1 MFIKKSAWNG
11 KLVPETKGIYHQ
23 SGVHVPLIGCFS
35 IIEKAIQPINNA
47 QDKIKASI
55 EILRNLLL
63 ETDVQKTSFITR
75 FVNKVDVFNDGRV
88 LVIVD
93 LFGHKATALVTEES
107 NNIVRIQPILS
118 RHYIEFMNLE

>member
-1 MFIKKSAWNG
+1 MEWKVSARDQRDIPPKW
-11 KLVPETKGIYHQ
+11 I
-23 SGVHVPLIGCFS
+23 HVPLIGCFS

-63 ETDVQKTSFITR
+63 ETDVQRTSFITR

-118 RHYIEFMNLE
+118 RHYIEFINLE

>member
-1 MFIKKSAWNG
+1 MFIKKSTWNG

-23 SGVHVPLIGCFS
+23 RGVHVPLIGCFS

-107 NNIVRIQPILS
+107 NNIVRIQLILS
-118 RHYIEFMNLE
+118 RHYIEFINLE

>member
-1 MFIKKSAWNG
+1 M
-11 KLVPETKGIYHQ
+11 
-23 SGVHVPLIGCFS
+23 PLIGCFS

-55 EILRNLLL
+55 EILRNLPLG
-63 ETDVQKTSFITR
+63 TGVQKTSFITR

-118 RHYIEFMNLE
+118 RHYIEFINLE